1 MRAMEVLKDVIRTA
15 ETKAELEDLI
25 GKYKAISAGD
35 IDVACEVYD
44 RYVLNGGAIAPVQ
57 NSDVDNQDG
66 GTDNQD
72 IDTDEPVKAQPEAD
86 NASAQNDDEQI
97 ADESEETENAD
108 EQRVDE
114 QNETFQAVNVVASN
128 EEIADVVG
136 LYLNNEFVSQ
146 QMRGYDDTV
155 WEDCDAEYL
164 GIRNG
169 TYEHVFEDSDGVK
182 FEALSE
188 YKKHLNEYRS
198 QEDDAVRRYA
208 NAFNVITANKQSRI
222 GALGELGADK
232 AKKLYRLGIALIITG
247 MIFGLIAGIVG
258 ATSCLDGDLATSIN
272 VHYFDGLSDASEH
285 LYVARALF
293 ITCAVLS
300 SQSGIGGIFVIFDTK
315 GVVNTTIKVTV
326 KDPVS
331 KQKKKVRLQ
340 GQAYGKTLK
349 TGVAV
354 CAIALIFVIMASGF
368 VVSARVDYDNYFG
381 NHKSIDGYSF
391 VAYDENDTND
401 YGSLNVAYITGYDA
415 SGFKSVTI
423 PQTIT
428 VDNKTVYNV
437 VGIKSL
443 DCSKITDLTI
453 NSNVRYIANG
463 ALKNGVINSLV
474 IKDNTEKGTLGNIFS
489 SECYAKSVDY
499 TCVYS
504 KTIPAYFFSGAKTE
518 RIVIRDASSVESYA
532 FISCGALKELDL
544 GNSDS
549 NLTMHN
555 SSLIGCNKLTTL
567 TLSNISDRGW
577 QVNFLAYMYGSSSVP
592 TPLTT
597 VIITKSSFIPAYAFN
612 ACNYIKTIK
621 CKKAT
626 SVGNYAFAN
635 CSRLEK
641 IYLTQTGIDY
651 INARKSANVLCN
663 SGQATLILIAFA
675 N

>member
-57 NSDVDNQDG
+57 NSDVDNQDVG
-66 GTDNQD
+66 
-72 IDTDEPVKAQPEAD
+72 TDEPVKAQPEAD
-86 NASAQNDDEQI
+86 NASAQNADEQI
-97 ADESEETENAD
+97 TNESEETENAD

-114 QNETFQAVNVVASN
+114 QNEAFQAVNVVASN
-128 EEIADVVG
+128 EETADVVG

-182 FEALSE
+182 LEALSE

-232 AKKLYRLGIALIITG
+232 AKKLYRLGIALIIAG

-272 VHYFDGLSDASEH
+272 HYDGLSDASEH

-300 SQSGIGGIFVIFDTK
+300 SLSGIGGIFVIFDTK
-315 GVVNTTIKVTV
+315 GVVNTTIKVAV

-340 GQAYGKTLK
+340 GQVYDKTLK
-349 TGVAV
+349 TGVVV

-368 VVSARVDYDNYFG
+368 VISARVDYDNYFG
-381 NHKSIDGYSF
+381 NHKSIDGFRF
-391 VAYDENDTND
+391 VTSDANDTND
-401 YGSLNVAYITGYDA
+401 YGVLNVAYITGYDA

-423 PQTIT
+423 PKTIT

-474 IKDNTEKGTLGNIFS
+474 IKDNTGKGALGDIFS

-504 KTIPAYFFSGAKTE
+504 KTIPAYFFSGGKTE
-518 RIVIRDASSVESYA
+518 RIVVRDASSVASYA
-532 FISCGALKELDL
+532 FTACGALKELDL

-555 SSLIGCNKLTTL
+555 SSLTGCYNLTTL
-567 TLSNISDRGW
+567 TLSAIGSGTRTSNA
-577 QVNFLAYMYGSSSVP
+577 LEYMYGSSSV
-592 TPLTT
+592 TTSLTT
-597 VIITKSSFIPAYAFN
+597 VRVTKSSFIPAYAFDG
-612 ACNYIKTIK
+612 CNFIKTIV
-621 CKKAT
+621 CKNAT
-626 SVGNYAFAN
+626 SVGDYAFAN
-635 CSRLEK
+635 CSRLET
-641 IYLTQTGIDY
+641 IYLKQTGIDY
-651 INARKSANVLCN
+651 IKAGKATGALYSSEHAR
-663 SGQATLILIAFA
+663 LIAFA